1 MRFYRQ
7 QHIRTQ
13 ADFSAVRRKGRRI
26 ECHAFRF
33 FGLKKESDGSIE
45 EIRLGVVASRRVG
58 NAVVRNRLKRRIRE
72 IFRLNQEKI
81 MRGVDIVVVLRASAF
96 QLEYKELEER
106 FLHAVERAHI
116 LGADGRSQN
125 DD

>member
-13 ADFSAVRRKGRRI
+13 ADFSAIRRNGRRV

-33 FGLKKESDGSIE
+33 FGLKKESDGCIE
-45 EIRLGVVASRRVG
+45 GVRLGVVASRRVG

-81 MRGVDIVVVLRASAF
+81 MRGVDIVVVLRASAS
-96 QLEYKELEER
+96 QLEYGELEKR

-116 LGADGRSQN
+116 GMAEEKGQ
-125 DD
+125 DDD

>member
-13 ADFSAVRRKGRRI
+13 ADFSEVRRKGRRI

-33 FGLKKESDGSIE
+33 FALKKETDGGFAGV
-45 EIRLGVVASRRVG
+45 RLGVVASRRVG
-58 NAVVRNRLKRRIRE
+58 NAVVRNRLKRQIRE
-72 IFRLNQEKI
+72 IFRLNQEKLI
-81 MRGVDIVVVLRASAF
+81 RGVDIVIVLRASAF
-96 QLEYKELEER
+96 PLEYRELEKR

-116 LGADGRSQN
+116 LIADE
-125 DD
+125 